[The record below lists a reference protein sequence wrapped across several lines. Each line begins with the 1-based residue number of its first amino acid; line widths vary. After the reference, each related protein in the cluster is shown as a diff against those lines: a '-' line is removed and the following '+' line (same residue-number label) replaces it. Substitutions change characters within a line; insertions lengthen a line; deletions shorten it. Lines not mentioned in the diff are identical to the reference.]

1 VADGKVEFAG
11 FSLPAPPREGL
22 AAYEGRNV
30 ILGIRPSDFDD
41 AALGRDPHLPT
52 IPAVASVVEE
62 LGSEV
67 HVLFGVDAP
76 PVSSDAVRAAEEADE
91 EGGAR
96 LIHDEAQRSTFTA
109 RVSAASQV
117 KVGEPITLTVN
128 CEAMHVFDPATGD
141 SIGAQSLAATGS

>member
-1 VADGKVEFAG
+1 MTLR
-11 FSLPAPPREGL
+11 S
-22 AAYEGRNV
+22 AAT
-30 ILGIRPSDFDD
+30 
-41 AALGRDPHLPT
+41 PHLPT
-52 IPAVASVVEE
+52 ISAVASVVEE

-96 LIHDEAQRSTFTA
+96 LIHDEAERSTFTA

-141 SIGAQSLAATGS
+141 SIGASRWRRRQLTAGRQPRAGRPRSRSRP

>member
-1 VADGKVEFAG
+1 M
-11 FSLPAPPREGL
+11 
-22 AAYEGRNV
+22 

-41 AALGRDPHLPT
+41 AALGRDPDLPT
-52 IPAVASVVEE
+52 ISAVASVVEE

-76 PVSSDAVRAAEEADE
+76 PVSSDAVRAAEESDE

-109 RVSAASQV
+109 RVSAASSV
-117 KVGEPITLTVN
+117 KAGEPITLTVN
-128 CEAMHVFDPATGD
+128 HPAMHVFDPASGE
-141 SIGAQSLAATGS
+141 SIGMKALASSGG